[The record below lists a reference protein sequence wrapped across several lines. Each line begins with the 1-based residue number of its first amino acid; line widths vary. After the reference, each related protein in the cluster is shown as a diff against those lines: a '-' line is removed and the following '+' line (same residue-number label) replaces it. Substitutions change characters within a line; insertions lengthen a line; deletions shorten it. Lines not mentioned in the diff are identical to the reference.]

1 MISLGPDNN
10 TWPFVNLT
18 NHELRSGRQGSTA
31 ACQPSQ
37 GTCTRPLWTSIKYV
51 YIQDDNFTDSEV
63 FRLYLCRKEKFLILH
78 SHTIYEVCKTIV
90 LLTVLIII
98 VETVGS
104 SLCLFWTLLCYTH

>member
-31 ACQPSQ
+31 TCQPSQ

-51 YIQDDNFTDSEV
+51 YIQDDDFSDNEVFKAIHLSKSEV
-63 FRLYLCRKEKFLILH
+63 FN
-78 SHTIYEVCKTIV
+78 ST
-90 LLTVLIII
+90 
-98 VETVGS
+98 
-104 SLCLFWTLLCYTH
+104 